1 MIYRVIKDENDNLI
15 KEPLA
20 GNPQL
25 QFDTCIDSTSE
36 NAVQNC
42 VIAAALDTKLTKP
55 DGVDVCWPDN
65 TLLQWSAACN
75 ELVPIACQP
84 QINGQALI
92 ANVSVPTTTVYS
104 TDGTT
109 FYDENFTVATEP
121 TGTAGTPTQV
131 GDFYKY
137 IATWYKKDDASYY
150 EVTSFTDAGTLVS
163 DAALIATLDNL
174 TFLTYSS
181 VVYTESETSVTYS
194 WGNAGGAGGVAFI
207 GTRVQYETAKLIPEG
222 VDGHIPAGALVQITD
237 EDNYLYGDE
246 Q

>member
-1 MIYRVIKDENDNLI
+1 MIYRIITDENNNLI

-42 VIAAALDTKLTKP
+42 VIATALDTKLTKP

-84 QINGQALI
+84 TLNNQALVAKI
-92 ANVSVPTTTVYS
+92 SSPTTTVYS

-109 FYDENFTVATEP
+109 FYNADFSVTTEP
-121 TGTAGTPTQV
+121 SGTAGTPTAV

-137 IATWYKKDDASYY
+137 LATWYKKDNSDYY
-150 EVTSFTDAGTLVS
+150 EVASFTDAGTLVS
-163 DAALIATLDNL
+163 DASLITELDGH

-181 VVYTESETSVTYS
+181 IVYTEAATTHYE
-194 WGNAGGAGGVAFI
+194 WGNAGGAGGVAFV
-207 GTRVQYETAKLIPEG
+207 GTRAQYEVAKLIPEG

-237 EDNYLYGDE
+237 EYNYLYGDE

>member
-1 MIYRVIKDENDNLI
+1 MIYRVIRDENDNLI

-36 NAVQNC
+36 NAVENC
-42 VIAAALDTKLTKP
+42 VIATALDTKLTKP

-84 QINGQALI
+84 TLNNQALVAKI
-92 ANVSVPTTTVYS
+92 SSPTTTVYS
-104 TDGTT
+104 SDGTT
-109 FYDENFTVATEP
+109 FYNADFSSATEP
-121 TGTAGTPTQV
+121 SGTAGTPTAV

-137 IATWYKKDDASYY
+137 LATWYKKDGADYY
-150 EVTSFTDAGTLVS
+150 EVNSFTDAGTLVT
-163 DAALIATLDNL
+163 DAALITELDGH

-181 VVYTESETSVTYS
+181 IVYTEAAMTSYEWSNTA
-194 WGNAGGAGGVAFI
+194 GGGAGIHVYPTRTCWEAARLISI
-207 GTRVQYETAKLIPEG
+207 GQPGYIADGDGIVILDET
-222 VDGHIPAGALVQITD
+222 
-237 EDNYLYGDE
+237 NYLYGE
-246 Q
+246 EH

>member
-1 MIYRVIKDENDNLI
+1 MIYRVIEDENHNLI

-36 NAVQNC
+36 NAVENC

-55 DGVDVCWPDN
+55 DGVDVCWPDH
-65 TLLQWSAACN
+65 TLLQWDATCN
-75 ELVPIACQP
+75 ELVPISCQP
-84 QINGQALI
+84 TINGQALI
-92 ANVSVPTTTVYS
+92 ANVSAATTTVYS

-109 FYDENFTVATEP
+109 FYDENFTVTTEP
-121 TGTAGTPTQV
+121 TGTAGTPTVV

-137 IATWYKKDDASYY
+137 LATWYKKDGADYY

-163 DAALIATLDNL
+163 DASLITELDGH

-181 VVYTESETSVTYS
+181 VVYTGANETTYS
-194 WGNAGGAGGVAFI
+194 WGNAGGAGGVAFV
-207 GTRVQYETAKLIPEG
+207 GTRAQYEVAKLIPEG
-222 VDGHIPAGALVQITD
+222 QTGYIPSGALVQITD
-237 EDNYLYGDE
+237 EDNYLIGDE
-246 Q
+246 R